1 MQFVNFISQ
10 EEAEFSRRE
19 KQLQD
24 EINNWKQK
32 VENLRKENNVC
43 EIFWKAKYDILVIGI
58 TPFFFKASVTSIFFL
73 IYKQLSDH

>member
-58 TPFFFKASVTSIFFL
+58 TPFFFKASVTLIFFL
-73 IYKQLSDH
+73 IYKHLSDH